1 MMQNIQDAHNLS
13 TYFLKEHDYNGR
25 SFKDEIHIITN
36 KNKTTVPET
45 YDRIELL
52 AAGTS
57 H

>member
-1 MMQNIQDAHNLS
+1 MQNIQDAHNLS
-13 TYFLKEHDYNGR
+13 TQFLKEHDYNG
-25 SFKDEIHIITN
+25 SAFKDEINIITN

-45 YDRIELL
+45 CDRIELL